1 MPAYSSWIINFKSV
15 VLQQLVFATNNPHK
29 LAEIQAM
36 LAGAYQLKDLKNI
49 GCTTDIPEN
58 EKTIAGNALA
68 KARYVKQHFG
78 LDCFAD
84 DTGLEIDALDGE
96 PGVYSARY
104 AGPEKSADANMT
116 KVLENLAG
124 NKNRNARFRTVIAL
138 ILQGKEHLFEGIVEG
153 SIIDKKRGTEG
164 FGYDPIFIPKGFS
177 KTFAEMSMEE
187 KNSISHRKRAVQK
200 LVDFLIEK

>member
-1 MPAYSSWIINFKSV
+1 MKE
-15 VLQQLVFATNNPHK
+15 LVFATQNKNK
-29 LAEIQAM
+29 RIEIQAIIPDF
-36 LAGAYQLKDLKNI
+36 KIIDLSEL
-49 GCTTDIPEN
+49 GHFEEIPEN
-58 EKTIAGNALA
+58 EFTLEGNALA

-84 DTGLEIDALDGE
+84 DTGLEIDALNGQ

-138 ILQGKEHLFEGIVEG
+138 ILKGKEHLFEGIVEG
-153 SIIDKKRGTEG
+153 SIIDKKRGAEG
-164 FGYDPIFIPKGFS
+164 FGYDPIFIPKGFT
-177 KTFAEMSMEE
+177 KTFAEMSMEQ

-200 LVDFLIEK
+200 LVDFLIEN

>member
-1 MPAYSSWIINFKSV
+1 MKE
-15 VLQQLVFATNNPHK
+15 LVFATHNKNK
-29 LAEIQAM
+29 RTEIQAIIPEY
-36 LAGAYQLKDLKNI
+36 LLKDL
-49 GCTTDIPEN
+49 TDLGVTEEIPEN
-58 EKTIAGNALA
+58 EQTLEGNALT
-68 KARYVKQHFG
+68 KARLVNKHFSI
-78 LDCFAD
+78 DCFAD
-84 DTGLEIDALDGE
+84 DTGLESDALDGE